1 MPIRKL
7 HRRSVPHRI
16 IHRRQSNELKKQNNQ
31 TKKASASR
39 EKLALKAQKKH
50 KRFHVP
56 SPPPIGTSTVIT
68 GTNCH
73 CPQGWMCINF
83 PNKSLP
89 TIYRTERRA
98 RSTGNIYFQ
107 LLLKLF
113 VQCLFGSND
122 VNFSHLLCPFY
133 LAFHFASIICVIIKM
148 TCHRTR

>member
-39 EKLALKAQKKH
+39 EKLAKAQKKH

-98 RSTGNIYFQ
+98 RSTGNICFQ

-122 VNFSHLLCPFY
+122 VNFSHLLCHFY
-133 LAFHFASIICVIIKM
+133 LAFHFASIICVIITM
-148 TCHRTR
+148 TCHRKR